1 MPGHACPISSVAWN
15 RKGTRLASGSSDNT
29 VKVWDAQS
37 GACLRTIYNL
47 PEHQSFSE
55 DERGTLLCV
64 SPAAW
69 RFIAWRYTDPRT
81 AQLRLLPA
89 EVSPHWPVG

>member
-1 MPGHACPISSVAWN
+1 MAWN
-15 RKGTRLASGSSDNT
+15 REGTHLASGSDDKT
-29 VKVWDAQS
+29 VTVWDAQS
-37 GACLRTIYNL
+37 GACLRTIRNL

-55 DERGTLLCV
+55 DERGTLISV

-89 EVSPHWPVG
+89 EAGPFWPVG

>member
-1 MPGHACPISSVAWN
+1 M
-15 RKGTRLASGSSDNT
+15 
-29 VKVWDAQS
+29 KVWDALS

-47 PEHQSFSE
+47 SGHQACRE
-55 DERGTLLCV
+55 DDRGTLLSV

-69 RFIAWRYTDPRT
+69 RFIGWRYIDPRT

-89 EVSPHWPVG
+89 ESSPLWPMG